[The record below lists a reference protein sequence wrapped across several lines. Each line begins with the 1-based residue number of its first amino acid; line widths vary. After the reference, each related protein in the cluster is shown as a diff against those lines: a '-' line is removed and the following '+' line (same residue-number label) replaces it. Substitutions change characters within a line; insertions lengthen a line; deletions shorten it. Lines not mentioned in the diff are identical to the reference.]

1 MTVSILSSYLGM
13 LPWCEQIQVHLG
25 NTTYGPAKATTKK
38 EAEQLC
44 AKIALDQF
52 KFNWRLIID
61 SNKELFDC
69 AKDGYIEV
77 TDWDYL

>member
-1 MTVSILSSYLGM
+1 METENNIVNN
-13 LPWCEQIQVHLG
+13 EEEE
-25 NTTYGPAKATTKK
+25 TKK